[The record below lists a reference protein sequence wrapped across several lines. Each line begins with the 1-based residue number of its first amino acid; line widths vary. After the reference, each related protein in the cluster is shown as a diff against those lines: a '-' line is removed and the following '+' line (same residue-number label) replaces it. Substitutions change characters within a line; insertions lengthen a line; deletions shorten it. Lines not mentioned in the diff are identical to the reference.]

1 MLSDERRFEIIRA
14 LSNNVV
20 LANDVWSNKETI
32 LMGKGIGFGAKPSA
46 SIEHSDARIEKKFSL
61 ASEQHLSQYQ
71 MILEQ
76 IDAEVIMV
84 SERIISLVSEQLTP
98 DLNEHIHLA
107 LPSHIEYAL
116 YRIRHDISIENPFL
130 WEIRTLNPKEY
141 EVATQA
147 AELIGSA
154 FGIVIPEDE
163 IGFLTIHIQSA
174 VAHVPVGNVVQYN
187 HLLKELVVLIE
198 ERRGSQIPKDSI
210 DYLRLITH
218 LRFAIER
225 IRQGEHSRN
234 PFRDKLMDMVPYEFG
249 VAKECGALMAKT
261 LNMNVSDDEVA
272 YIAMHL
278 YRLFQKD
285 FE

>member
-1 MLSDERRFEIIRA
+1 MSGDRRFEIIRA

-20 LANDVWSNKETI
+20 LANDVLTNKETI
-32 LMGKGIGFGAKPSA
+32 LMGKGLGFGAKPQGAILSQ
-46 SIEHSDARIEKKFSL
+46 DPRIEKKFTL
-61 ASEQHLSQYQ
+61 ESEQHLSQYQ
-71 MILEQ
+71 MLTEQ
-76 IDAEVIMV
+76 IDPEVIMV
-84 SERIISLVSEQLTP
+84 SERIISLVSEQLSP

-116 YRIRHDISIENPFL
+116 YRLRNHIAIDNPFL

-141 EVATQA
+141 ELATQA
-147 AELIGSA
+147 ALIMNET
-154 FGIVIPEDE
+154 FGVEVPEDE

-187 HLLKELVVLIE
+187 HLIKDLVALIE
-198 ERRGSQIPKDSI
+198 ERRGSAIPKDSV

-225 IRQGEHSRN
+225 IRQGQHSRN
-234 PFRDKLMDMVPYEFG
+234 PFRDKLKDMVPYEFS
-249 VAKECGALMAKT
+249 VAHECAMLMAKQ
-261 LNMNVSDDEVA
+261 LNTDVSEDETA

-278 YRLFQKD
+278 YRLFNKD
-285 FE
+285 LE